1 MIKRLRRNFI
11 IVNMAIVTVMLAVI
25 LGLVLFFTG
34 SNMERD
40 SVQLLRTASM
50 RPMQHDMRDD
60 APQKMPPFV
69 FTVYRT
75 PTNEYAAM
83 GSEVIDFSDSD
94 LLSEIFNR
102 AVGAKAETG
111 VLEEYSLRFQ
121 ISREPMKNAVYFIDI
136 SAEKETLRQ
145 LSYTCIFIAVI
156 SFGVFLIISIILARW
171 TVKPVETAWEQ
182 QKQFVADASHELK
195 TPLTVIMTN
204 GEMLLEGN
212 PSLEKRTQFTGN
224 ILIMA
229 KQMRGLIESL
239 LELARS
245 DNNSKEEVFTKT
257 DFSSLVSE
265 ALLPFE
271 PLYFEKGLELSA
283 EIQENIAVLGDSASL
298 LRLTDILLD
307 NAMKYSYPG
316 TAVRVS
322 LKRQRECCILSVESH
337 GDTLSGAD
345 LKNIFKRFYRV
356 DKARSMNHS
365 YGLGLPIAESIVEKH
380 KEKIRAESVSG
391 VNTFRVRLPLA

>member
-145 LSYTCIFIAVI
+145 LTYTCIFIAVI

-212 PSLEKRTQFTGN
+212 PSPEKRTQFTGN

-380 KEKIRAESVSG
+380 KGKIRAESVSG
-391 VNTFRVRLPLA
+391 VNTFRVRLPMA